1 MRSFIPKPNLDNL
14 TIHER
19 KCEFVQSIEA
29 CMKVTGSVPSLYD
42 AFQKAVVS
50 SMDLLIDQAPPA
62 RFLEAITGSCGAPYT
77 LPLMFSDFALAKPTF
92 DSRQRASLRSIR
104 NCTQKYVSLQ
114 ASHEEDLDAEVSHQ
128 VDEFERMT
136 KMFPKQAW
144 KQIDQL
150 IGVRKHDDVASKSTA
165 EQIQAHFQNVNG
177 KQRGN
182 GQFPSF
188 KSRLQSNIVK
198 TGKFE
203 MYELED
209 ALHCLQSGRAIGRD
223 GIAAEVL
230 KLPELRGLILQLAN
244 EYFSGEVSPWLLQ
257 TRLQILPKKGDSR
270 FVENCRGI
278 AIISVFLK
286 LMDRMLLNRLRVL
299 DEFLSPFQNGFRSG
313 RGTVEQAMALNII
326 LSRAKCLGIPLVNYN
341 W

>member
-19 KCEFVQSIEA
+19 KCEFVESIEA

-50 SMDLLIDQAPPA
+50 SMELLIDQAPSA
-62 RFLEAITGSCGAPYT
+62 RFLEAISGSCGAHT

-114 ASHEEDLDAEVSHQ
+114 ASHEEELDAEVSHQ

-150 IGVRKHDDVASKSTA
+150 IGVRKHADVASKSTA
-165 EQIQAHFQNVNG
+165 EQIQAHFQSVNG

-286 LMDRMLLNRLRVL
+286 LMDRMLLNACLTSSLALFRMVFAVEGELSSKLWHSTSSYLVRNVL
-299 DEFLSPFQNGFRSG
+299 ESHL
-313 RGTVEQAMALNII
+313 
-326 LSRAKCLGIPLVNYN
+326 
-341 W
+341 